1 MKTKTMEAV
10 NNLEKAFR
18 QKYHWDEN
26 GYGEDNNRN
35 INSDFKMRGTR

>member
-1 MKTKTMEAV
+1 MKAKAREAV
-10 NNLEKAFR
+10 SDLEKAFS

-26 GYGEDNNRN
+26 EYGEDNNRN